1 MKCCSAKRRLSTLHT
16 APPHHACV
24 LAKSEARNLAHI
36 WQTSKQ
42 RPMRSSNLAYRMD
55 EVQDVSGPFS
65 RGDVEKILCGP
76 FRSSPFIAVTQTQPN
91 IPFERHMR
99 PTSSRCGHHQNF
111 CCVPT
116 PALPGRVRRVVLHAR
131 IRAFSGRVLSFRRV
145 VLKSRGFALSSIP
158 SLVDSRPVC
167 PSSLAASRRRA
178 HQYAFLHTFFS
189 TLDHR
194 RLPRTCASSG
204 GGAAILM

>member
-1 MKCCSAKRRLSTLHT
+1 M
-16 APPHHACV
+16 AC
-24 LAKSEARNLAHI
+24 
-36 WQTSKQ
+36 
-42 RPMRSSNLAYRMD
+42 RMD

-76 FRSSPFIAVTQTQPN
+76 FRSSPFIAVTQTQPK

-111 CCVPT
+111 CCVPA

-158 SLVDSRPVC
+158 SLVDSRPV
-167 PSSLAASRRRA
+167 LQVSRLRA
-178 HQYAFLHTFFS
+178 VEHTRYAFLHTFFS